1 MAYAPAPYAAALPAR
16 RPLWLRLFYLVPVF
30 GWIAK
35 DTAEKGEE
43 NLYYGAGLIFS
54 LWGILIMT
62 FGLPGLYIPALMMV
76 PLMFVVLVILA
87 WG

>member
-1 MAYAPAPYAAALPAR
+1 MAHAIALPAP

-30 GWIAK
+30 GWIAR

-43 NLYYGAGLIFS
+43 NLYYGLVLILS
-54 LWGILIMT
+54 LWGNAILI
-62 FGLPGLYIPALMMV
+62 FGLPGLYIPALAMV
-76 PLMFVVLVILA
+76 PLIVATLVAIA